1 MKSVRDPVHAICQH
15 GLKREGG
22 ITITTTIPQQP
33 AELITLFPVPFEMGE
48 RELKTLE
55 RRGWGTIKKIHFGT
69 LRNYQKIKNGY
80 VNLYIHD
87 PDYLRIAGQV
97 NIMGHWISVTTPHNR
112 HLPMCRFCKTRGH
125 EIGDCAKLWRKN
137 QQRSKETM
145 STTEQIKSSSSEE
158 DKENHHKGESQTT
171 LQDFVVVGKK
181 RPRIS
186 PKNKKKEENK
196 KQKK

>member
-1 MKSVRDPVHAICQH
+1 
-15 GLKREGG
+15 
-22 ITITTTIPQQP
+22 
-33 AELITLFPVPFEMGE
+33 MGNN
-48 RELKTLE
+48 
-55 RRGWGTIKKIHFGT
+55 KKNT
-69 LRNYQKIKNGY
+69 LRNSSNYPKIKNGY

-112 HLPMCRFCKTRGH
+112 NLPMCRFCKTRGH

-145 STTEQIKSSSSEE
+145 STTEQMKSSFSEE

-171 LQDFVVVGKK
+171 LQDFIVVGKK

-186 PKNKKKEENK
+186 PKNKKKEEENK